1 LVEIFPGLRAI
12 RIADADGLDT
22 EVYILDCKEG
32 LILIDVGFTPKC
44 HRNIQSEL
52 DSMNKKWSDIMMVI
66 ITHADGDHINN
77 LPKVM
82 GLTKAEILIGKGD
95 ELALQERTGIS
106 ADVML
111 ETGDMISVCGN
122 IESIR
127 VPGHRDGN
135 LSLFLHKY
143 RTMIA
148 GDTIFGDDADY
159 PHIYPPPEKY
169 SSNVEDARNNLKIL
183 MDYDFDALLMSHGRN
198 ILSGAKE
205 IVKEMLMRENIL

>member
-1 LVEIFPGLRAI
+1 LVEIFPSIRAI
-12 RIADADGLDT
+12 RVADADGLDT
-22 EVYILDCKEG
+22 EVYILDCEEG
-32 LILIDVGFTPKC
+32 LILIDVGFTPTC
-44 HRNIQSEL
+44 HKNIQSEL
-52 DSMNKKWSDIMMVI
+52 DSMNTKWSDIKMVI

-77 LPKVM
+77 LPQVM
-82 GLTKAEILIGKGD
+82 ELTKAEILIGKGD
-95 ELALQERTGIS
+95 ELALEERTGIR

-111 ETGDMISVCGN
+111 ETGDVIGVCGN

-143 RTMIA
+143 RTLIA
-148 GDTIFGDDADY
+148 GDTIFGDDTDV

-183 MDYDFDALLMSHGRN
+183 MNYDFDALLLSHGRN

-205 IVKEMLMRENIL
+205 IVKEMLIRENIL

>member
-1 LVEIFPGLRAI
+1 LVEIFPSIRAI
-12 RIADADGLDT
+12 RVADADGLDT
-22 EVYILDCKEG
+22 EVYILDCEEG
-32 LILIDVGFTPKC
+32 LILIDVGFTPTC
-44 HRNIQSEL
+44 HKNIQYEL
-52 DSMNKKWSDIMMVI
+52 ISMNTKWSDIKMVI

-77 LPKVM
+77 LPQVM
-82 GLTKAEILIGKGD
+82 ELTKAEILIGKGD
-95 ELALQERTGIS
+95 EYALEERTGIR

-111 ETGDMISVCGN
+111 ETGDVIGVCGN

-143 RTMIA
+143 RTLIA
-148 GDTIFGDDADY
+148 GDTIFGDDTDV

-183 MDYDFDALLMSHGRN
+183 MNYDFDALLLSHGRN
-198 ILSGAKE
+198 I
-205 IVKEMLMRENIL
+205 IRENIL